1 MGFSDI
7 DDKQIGI
14 YRFTFSTQPMKSSDK
29 VMWVASHGWWWW
41 HPSGGS
47 WENREP
53 LSSDLNKMAWICHS
67 VYPSVWSKRGTH
79 TKKTTTWTNLAVQ
92 TTTAIVL
99 LFLFFFLQLYILCFV
114 FQISFIKLPVELTLI
129 LAMFPKPSL
138 FPLPSLYQTI
148 LPTPAQITTPP
159 SLGSI
164 LLSALS
170 TPPLLIPLFI
180 FRILIGSPAPSCKPI
195 QLPLLSSFA

>member
-1 MGFSDI
+1 MS
-7 DDKQIGI
+7 QCLP
-14 YRFTFSTQPMKSSDK
+14 RRM
-29 VMWVASHGWWWW
+29 V
-41 HPSGGS
+41 
-47 WENREP
+47 REG
-53 LSSDLNKMAWICHS
+53 H
-67 VYPSVWSKRGTH
+67 TH
-79 TKKTTTWTNLAVQ
+79 KTTTTRTNSVAH

-99 LFLFFFLQLYILCFV
+99 LLLFFCTAFILCFV
-114 FQISFIKLPVELTLI
+114 FQISFIKLSVELTFI
-129 LAMFPKPSL
+129 LTTFPKPTPS
-138 FPLPSLYQTI
+138 PLPSLYQTI

-159 SLGSI
+159 SLGCI

>member
-1 MGFSDI
+1 MS
-7 DDKQIGI
+7 QCLPL
-14 YRFTFSTQPMKSSDK
+14 RM
-29 VMWVASHGWWWW
+29 V
-41 HPSGGS
+41 
-47 WENREP
+47 REGH
-53 LSSDLNKMAWICHS
+53 MH
-67 VYPSVWSKRGTH
+67 
-79 TKKTTTWTNLAVQ
+79 KTTTTRRKSVAHP
-92 TTTAIVL
+92 TTAIVL
-99 LFLFFFLQLYILCFV
+99 LLVFFFFPVAYILCFV
-114 FQISFIKLPVELTLI
+114 FQIFFIKLPVELTLI
-129 LAMFPKPSL
+129 LAMFPKSTLSL
-138 FPLPSLYQTI
+138 LPSLYQNI

>member
-1 MGFSDI
+1 MPQCLPLRMI
-7 DDKQIGI
+7 
-14 YRFTFSTQPMKSSDK
+14 
-29 VMWVASHGWWWW
+29 
-41 HPSGGS
+41 
-47 WENREP
+47 REG
-53 LSSDLNKMAWICHS
+53 
-67 VYPSVWSKRGTH
+67 RTH
-79 TKKTTTWTNLAVQ
+79 KTKTTRTNSVAH

-99 LFLFFFLQLYILCFV
+99 LFLFFCAAYILCFV

-129 LAMFPKPSL
+129 LAMFPKPTLSL
-138 FPLPSLYQTI
+138 LPSLHQTI

>member
-1 MGFSDI
+1 MKYSD
-7 DDKQIGI
+7 
-14 YRFTFSTQPMKSSDK
+14 R
-29 VMWVASHGWWWW
+29 VMWVATHGWWWW
-41 HPSGGS
+41 HPRGGS

-67 VYPSVWSKRGTH
+67 VYPSVWSERGTH
-79 TKKTTTWTNLAVQ
+79 TKQQHEQTWPRT
-92 TTTAIVL
+92 
-99 LFLFFFLQLYILCFV
+99 LQRPLCCCSCFSAAYMLCFV
-114 FQISFIKLPVELTLI
+114 FQISLIKLPVELKLI

-138 FPLPSLYQTI
+138 SPLPSLYQTI